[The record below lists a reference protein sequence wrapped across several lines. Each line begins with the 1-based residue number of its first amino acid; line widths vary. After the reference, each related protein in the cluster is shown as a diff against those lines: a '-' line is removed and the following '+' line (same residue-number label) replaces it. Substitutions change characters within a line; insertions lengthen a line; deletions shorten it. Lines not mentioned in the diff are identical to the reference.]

1 MRGAA
6 VVLVLA
12 LGASPADGQSVKP
25 GAPAPQIDLPAL
37 GGGRVELSKLRGH
50 PVVMSFWGT
59 WCLPCREE
67 FPELVRLHTSYADS
81 GLRVLGIN
89 GRDQEL
95 STKAVQWFVNEFAV
109 PFPIA
114 LDQRGRARIAFR
126 LVGLPT
132 TIFIDSAGIVQQIHR
147 GAISREELNR
157 GVSLIFPP
165 H

>member
-1 MRGAA
+1 
-6 VVLVLA
+6 
-12 LGASPADGQSVKP
+12 
-25 GAPAPQIDLPAL
+25 
-37 GGGRVELSKLRGH
+37 
-50 PVVMSFWGT
+50 
-59 WCLPCREE
+59 
-67 FPELVRLHTSYADS
+67 
-81 GLRVLGIN
+81 LGIN

-95 STKAVQWFVNEFAV
+95 STKAVQRCVNEFAV

-126 LVGLPT
+126 LVGLLT